1 MILIHLECRYELSA
15 FISHMGTSN
24 HSGHYVC
31 HIKQTTGDWTIFNDN
46 KVATSV
52 NPPME
57 LGYLY
62 VYKRIEQ

>member
-1 MILIHLECRYELSA
+1 
-15 FISHMGTSN
+15 MGTSN